1 MYKRNEILI
10 DSMKT
15 HRTDR
20 ESVVID
26 KKTFDSM
33 VRDLGRLLEDLE
45 KIDEKRHLAKVDK
58 RLRDVKEGRIKLL
71 DKKDFHSFLKRRS

>member
-1 MYKRNEILI
+1 
-10 DSMKT
+10 MKT

-71 DKKDFHSFLKRRS
+71 GKKDFHSFLKRRS